1 MAEPSST
8 ISGQVYKLVCDDGH
22 YYIGSTVSELKYR
35 LYYHKSHSLI
45 HPDRKVYKHI
55 ISCGW
60 NTVNIEC
67 IEDISCNSRSELYQ
81 FENEYITNAL
91 SDPLCLNTNK
101 AHLTK
106 EELLQQQKEYL
117 EANKQK
123 VDAYQA
129 TYRQENGEERREYSR
144 QYAADHPEQ
153 VKATKKAHYE
163 ANKEEY
169 IAKQKAYVEANMEAV
184 KQRKRDWAAKNKES
198 IVEKRKAYAE
208 ENKEAIAERGKAYYE
223 ANKEAIQS
231 KFKAYREANIEKIQ
245 AQQKIYAEKQRAK
258 LSESHTCDCGGKY
271 TTHHEKRHGESKRHL
286 TYLTAKS
293 S

>member
-1 MAEPSST
+1 MAEPSSIVT
-8 ISGQVYKLVCDDGH
+8 GQVYRLVCDDGH
-22 YYIGSTVSELKYR
+22 YYIGSTISELKYR
-35 LYYHKSHSLI
+35 LYYHKSHSLT

-67 IEDISCNSRSELYQ
+67 VEDISCNSRSELYQ
-81 FENEYITNAL
+81 KENEYIKNAL

-123 VDAYQA
+123 VDEYQA
-129 TYRQENGEERREYSR
+129 AYRQENAEERREYSR

-153 VKATKKAHYE
+153 VKAAKKAYYE
-163 ANKEEY
+163 ANKEEC
-169 IAKQKAYVEANMEAV
+169 IAKQKAYVEANKEVV
-184 KQRKRDWAAKNKES
+184 KQRKQEWAAKNKEM
-198 IVEKRKAYAE
+198 IIEQRKIYAQ
-208 ENKEAIAERGKAYYE
+208 ENKEAIVERGKAYYE
-223 ANKEAIQS
+223 ANKEAIQGRL
-231 KFKAYREANIEKIQ
+231 KAYREANLEKIKG
-245 AQQKIYAEKQRAK
+245 QQKAYAEKRAN

-271 TTHHEKRHGESKRHL
+271 TTHREKRHTESKRHL
-286 TYLTAKS
+286 KYLGEKPS
-293 S
+293 